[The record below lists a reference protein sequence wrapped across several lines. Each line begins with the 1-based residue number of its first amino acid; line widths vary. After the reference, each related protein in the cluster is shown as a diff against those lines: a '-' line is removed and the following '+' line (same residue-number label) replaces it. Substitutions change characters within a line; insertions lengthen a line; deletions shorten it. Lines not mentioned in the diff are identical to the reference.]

1 MSFTQSKSAIQK
13 WHQMLENRDMSILN
27 ELLADDVVFR
37 SPVAYHPYEGKQ
49 VVFFYFKQCDPN
61 F

>member
-1 MSFTQSKSAIQK
+1 MEEMSFTQSKSAIQK

-49 VVFFYFKQCDPN
+49 VVFLF
-61 F
+61 